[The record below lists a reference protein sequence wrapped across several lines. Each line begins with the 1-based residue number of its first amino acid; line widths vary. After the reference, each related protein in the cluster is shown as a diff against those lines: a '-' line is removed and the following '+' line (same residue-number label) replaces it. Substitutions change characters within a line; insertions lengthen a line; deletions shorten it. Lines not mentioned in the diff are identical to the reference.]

1 MDADPAIYITGY
13 YPEDI
18 TVFLTFACLWWEVI
32 FRFHISDHVHPG
44 SNE

>member
-1 MDADPAIYITGY
+1 MDAAPAVYIAGDN
-13 YPEDI
+13 PEDI
-18 TVFLTFACLWWEVI
+18 TVFLTFARLWWEVI